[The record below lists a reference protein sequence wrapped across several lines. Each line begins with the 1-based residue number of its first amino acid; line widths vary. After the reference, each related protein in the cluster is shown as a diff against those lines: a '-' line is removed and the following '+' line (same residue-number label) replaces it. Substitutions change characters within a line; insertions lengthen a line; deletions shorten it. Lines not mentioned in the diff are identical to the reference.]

1 MICSLKQPSTWA
13 SFSHYGRPAPSQRY
27 RNSSPM
33 KPGKPGSSTRLRRTW
48 QASGM
53 MARWVQAC
61 YIYSGHILP
70 LLLTVPFLTQE
81 GKDIKGCNKLPSQ
94 TFSSEYAQS
103 HWRRENTNF
112 TPAASGEISTTPP
125 EPSVRSFPCC
135 KGTSQFQGTQ
145 RPHKNIDW
153 SIAFIRSDSWFI
165 FPGRKLL
172 APAATA
178 ATSAMEICI
187 EVH

>member
-1 MICSLKQPSTWA
+1 MVSPHLPKDTRTPHPWNQESLD
-13 SFSHYGRPAPSQRY
+13 PALAY
-27 RNSSPM
+27 AV
-33 KPGKPGSSTRLRRTW
+33 PGKQAEWWHGGSKPVIFTAGTFYPS
-48 QASGM
+48 
-53 MARWVQAC
+53 
-61 YIYSGHILP
+61 YLP
-70 LLLTVPFLTQE
+70 CLTQE
-81 GKDIKGCNKLPSQ
+81 GKDIKGCSKLPSQ
-94 TFSSEYAQS
+94 TFSSEYALR

-145 RPHKNIDW
+145 RPHDW

-187 EVH
+187 EVY